1 MSIQERTPNSL
12 KAPARGLRS
21 VVYGIGL
28 TFLSAC
34 SGVIPPCGAKMS
46 PPSSE
51 LRNTKWELI
60 RWNLTPNA
68 NGEVRGR
75 QIPMGDNSN
84 PIQLAFDVNGERVS
98 GFTGCNRFTAS
109 LSEDSRG
116 FTFEKITTTKMACNS
131 QRTELENDF
140 LYELNDYRN
149 IVRDGDRLLMIGRDR
164 EVLTFAQRDIPQSKS
179 GSK

>member
-1 MSIQERTPNSL
+1 MSIQKPSPNAIQTLS
-12 KAPARGLRS
+12 RRLRS
-21 VVYGIGL
+21 VVYGIGF

-51 LRNTKWELI
+51 LRNTKWDLI

-75 QIPMGDNSN
+75 QIPVGDNSN
-84 PIQLAFDVNGERVS
+84 PIQLSFDTNGERVS
-98 GFTGCNRFTAS
+98 GFTGCNRFTAI

-116 FTFEKITTTKMACNS
+116 FTFEKITTTKMACNP

-140 LYELNDYRN
+140 LYELNDYRS

-164 EVLTFAQRDIPQSKS
+164 EVLTFAQRDTPQSQS
-179 GSK
+179 GTK